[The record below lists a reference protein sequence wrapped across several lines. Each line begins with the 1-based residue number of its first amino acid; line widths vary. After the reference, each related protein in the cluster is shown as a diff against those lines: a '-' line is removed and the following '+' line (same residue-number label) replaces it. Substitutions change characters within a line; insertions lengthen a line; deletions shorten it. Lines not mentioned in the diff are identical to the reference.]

1 MKMTHEQSKIRAII
15 IEKGRQFT
23 KNNITYLEK
32 NSNVTNDQAIFMIS
46 NLHIK
51 SDLIRA
57 NFKSQV
63 EKAIKKAT
71 INNN

>member
-23 KNNITYLEK
+23 KENITYLEK

-63 EKAIKKAT
+63 EKAIQKVT
-71 INNN
+71 L

>member
-1 MKMTHEQSKIRAII
+1 MTHEQSKIRAII
-15 IEKGRQFT
+15 IEKGHQFT
-23 KNNITYLEK
+23 KENIAYLEK

-63 EKAIKKAT
+63 EKAIQKAT